1 MIARWQKDTVK
12 ICAGSFTLQSA
23 RGLGGFFTIEHKS
36 VVEKI
41 IGVHCHMLN

>member
-12 ICAGSFTLQSA
+12 IYAGSFTLQCA
-23 RGLGGFFTIEHKS
+23 RGLGVFFTIEHKT